1 MANNNNTKRA
11 KIKIKDLPRVDR
23 PREKLIHYGPEKLT
37 DSELLAIILRTGK
50 KGKNAIE
57 IANNLIKRHGKD
69 KIADVS
75 TKELAENS
83 GIGITKSCE
92 IVACF
97 ELGRRFLKGKQTQIY
112 LSPKEIWEEL
122 RDYRNQK
129 KEHFFV
135 FYLDSRNQEI
145 KREIVSIGSLNINSV
160 HPREVFEPAIKYLA
174 AQIIIAHN
182 HPSGDTEPSTADLV
196 LTKRLIEAG
205 KILGIEIV
213 DHVIVSKDDFYS
225 FKEHNKT

>member
-1 MANNNNTKRA
+1 MPKNSHRGVT
-11 KIKIKDLPRVDR
+11 IKNLPKVDR
-23 PREKLIHYGPEKLT
+23 PREKLIHYGPEKLS
-37 DSELLAIILRTGK
+37 DSELFAIILRTGK
-50 KGKNAIE
+50 RGENAIE
-57 IANNLIKRHGKD
+57 VADNLIKKYGRE
-69 KIADVS
+69 KIVDVS
-75 TKELAENS
+75 IKELAENS
-83 GIGITKSCE
+83 GMGITKSCE
-92 IVACF
+92 IIACF
-97 ELGRRFLKGKQTQIY
+97 ELGRRFLKGKETRMY

-145 KREIVSIGSLNINSV
+145 KREIISIGSLNVNSV
-160 HPREVFEPAIKYLA
+160 HPREVFEPAIKYSA

-205 KILGIEIV
+205 RILGIEII
-213 DHVIVSKDDFYS
+213 DHVIVAKDSFYS
-225 FKEHNKT
+225 FEENSKA